1 VDNAVDELTPAT
13 AQFRPQPWLTAAAG
27 LGTVGGI
34 VLAWMA
40 DDAPSRLIFGIAA
53 LVLAAYAVG
62 DLVFAPRLA
71 ADRNG
76 VRVRAPTGRADLD
89 WDQIDSVRADTRQ
102 RLGLRSTTL
111 EIDTGQTVMVF
122 SKRALGADPEFV
134 AKTILAFAPPD

>member
-1 VDNAVDELTPAT
+1 ML
-13 AQFRPQPWLTAAAG
+13 FR
-27 LGTVGGI
+27 
-34 VLAWMA
+34 
-40 DDAPSRLIFGIAA
+40 S
-53 LVLAAYAVG
+53 
-62 DLVFAPRLA
+62 
-71 ADRNG
+71 
-76 VRVRAPTGRADLD
+76 PTGRADLD